1 MNRNNCGAAV
11 WVANEVVASFNA
23 NQLKADL
30 SKCCNEI
37 FARNTREFTH
47 AAIVIL

>member
-1 MNRNNCGAAV
+1 MTVRIAQFVHATH
-11 WVANEVVASFNA
+11 AVVASFNA
-23 NQLKADL
+23 NDLKADL
-30 SKCCNEI
+30 PKCCNEI